1 MLKKYRFSLQNVL
14 NHRINLEEERERI
27 FALAMQ
33 SLMSEQK
40 KLEYIEAKITK
51 EIHELSVVETRSF
64 SSQDFIDYE
73 KYIVFLEN
81 KKTEQQKKI
90 CEAKSVV
97 ELEREKLIDATKNR
111 KVLERLKEK
120 GMKKYLLDVNR
131 LEQIELDEIAVLK
144 YARIGEIAK

>member
-1 MLKKYRFSLQNVL
+1 MPKKYHFSLQNVL
-14 NHRINLEEERERI
+14 NHRINLEEERERE
-27 FALAMQ
+27 FALAIQ
-33 SLMSEQK
+33 SLISEQK
-40 KLEYIEAKITK
+40 KLEEIEHKITK
-51 EIHELSVVETRSF
+51 EIHELSVVETGVF
-64 SSQDFIDYE
+64 SSQDFMDYE

-81 KKTEQQKKI
+81 KKIEQQKKI

-97 ELEREKLIDATKNR
+97 ELEREKLINATKNR

-120 GMKKYLLDVNR
+120 GMKRYLFDINR

>member
-1 MLKKYRFSLQNVL
+1 MPKKYRFSLQNVL

-40 KLEYIEAKITK
+40 KLEDIEDKIIK

-64 SSQDFIDYE
+64 SSQDFMEYD
-73 KYIVFLEN
+73 KYIFFLEN
-81 KKTEQQKKI
+81 KKIEQHKKI

-120 GMKKYLLDVNR
+120 GMKRYLLDIDR